1 MSFFG
6 RVFRVATFG
15 ESHGPAIG
23 VVVDGVP
30 PGVPI
35 DEEHIRKEL
44 QRRMFCHVRVL
55 NPRCEPEEVEILS
68 GVKDGRAIGSPI
80 AVVIRN
86 RRVVSDYYK
95 ELWMRP
101 RPGHADLAYYLKYGA
116 YHDHRGGGRASG
128 RETAARI
135 VAGAIAGKVLEEIG
149 VRVSGYIVELG
160 GLRVSSRP
168 ASYEEAEKAWERP
181 LPMLDGDMAETVINM
196 LVKAASDGD
205 SVGGVVEVVT
215 TDVPPG
221 LGEPVFDKLKA
232 DLAKAALSIPSAVGV
247 EFGYGFQL
255 ARMRGSEANDP
266 IVVKGGRVGL
276 GSDKCGGLLG
286 GLSIGEPI
294 RFRVAFKPTPSIRK
308 PQRTVD
314 LTRMEEEEITFSG
327 RYDVST
333 APKALVALIAMTRI
347 VLADHAML
355 AGLIRRTAWGAYRRP
370 EDA

>member
-1 MSFFG
+1 M
-6 RVFRVATFG
+6 ATFG

-23 VVVDGVP
+23 VVIEGVP
-30 PGVPI
+30 PGIPI
-35 DEEHIRKEL
+35 DEDHIRKEL

-55 NPRCEPEEVEILS
+55 NPRCEPEEIEILS
-68 GVKDGRAIGSPI
+68 GVKDGYTIGSPI

-86 RRVVSDYYK
+86 RKVVSDYYK
-95 ELWMRP
+95 ELWMKP
-101 RPGHADLAYYLKYGA
+101 RPGHADLAYYLKYGK
-116 YHDHRGGGRASG
+116 YHDHRGGGRSSG

-135 VAGAIAGKVLEEIG
+135 VAGAVAARILEGLG
-149 VRVSGYIVELG
+149 VKVSGYIVELA
-160 GLRVSSRP
+160 GLQVSSHR
-168 ASYEEAEKAWERP
+168 ATYEEAEKAWERP
-181 LPMLDGDMAETVINM
+181 LPILDDDKVGAIVDM
-196 LVKAASDGD
+196 LVKVASEGD
-205 SVGGVVEVVT
+205 SVGGVVEIVT
-215 TDVPPG
+215 TEVPPG

-266 IVVKGGRVGL
+266 IVVKGGRAGL

-286 GLSIGEPI
+286 GLSVGEPI
-294 RFRVAFKPTPSIRK
+294 RFRVAFKPTPSIRR

-333 APKALVALIAMTRI
+333 TPKALVALIAMTRI
-347 VLADHAML
+347 VLTDHAML
-355 AGLIRRTAWGAYRRP
+355 AGLIRRIAP
-370 EDA
+370 